1 MRLKDRVALVT
12 GGSRG
17 IGRAICVALAR
28 EGATV
33 AVNYQKSD
41 EAAQEVVTA
50 ITSAGGKAAAFKA
63 DVKDAAAAQRVVD
76 EVIEKFGRIDILV
89 NNAGIIRDGLL
100 VTMTDQDWNEV
111 LQTNLGGVFNFTRAV
126 LRPMLMQRG
135 GQIINMSSMAGD
147 RGGKGQANYAA
158 SKGAINALTRSLAM
172 EVAPKGIR
180 VNAVAPGMVITEMSS
195 TVRNLSKDGL
205 LGRIPLSRYATPEEI
220 ASVVT
225 FLASD
230 DAGYITGQVIAVDG
244 GLGLAVKM

>member
-17 IGRAICVALAR
+17 IGRAICLALAR
-28 EGATV
+28 DGAAV

-41 EAAQEVVTA
+41 EAAQEVAAA
-50 ITSAGGKAAAFKA
+50 ITSAGGRASVHKA
-63 DVKDAAAAQRVVD
+63 DVKDAEAAQRVVD
-76 EVIEKFGRIDILV
+76 EVVQQYGRIDILV

-100 VTMTDQDWNEV
+100 VGMTAEDWNAV
-111 LQTNLGGVFNFTRAV
+111 IQTNLGGVFNFTKAV

-135 GQIINMSSMAGD
+135 GQIINISSMSGE
-147 RGGKGQANYAA
+147 RGGRGQTNYAA

-172 EVAPKGIR
+172 EVASKKIR
-180 VNAVAPGMVITEMSS
+180 VNAVAPGMVLTEMSD
-195 TVRNLSKDGL
+195 TVRNLSKDAL
-205 LGRIPLSRYATPEEI
+205 LGRIPLARYASPEEI
-220 ASVVT
+220 ASVVA

-230 DAGYITGQVIAVDG
+230 EAAYITGQVITVDG